1 MKMNKDNLEN
11 IKDLIVKVTPVV
23 TIAASLL
30 SMWSSNYS
38 RNKII
43 SEEVSKQFDEFIDGL
58 VEGDW
63 KWRIKRVLNKGSFV
77 LYLEKEKFYEE

>member
-11 IKDLIVKVTPVV
+11 IKGLIVRIPPVI

-30 SMWSSNYS
+30 SVWSGNYS

-43 SEEVSKQFDEFIDGL
+43 SEEVSKQL
-58 VEGDW
+58 
-63 KWRIKRVLNKGSFV
+63 KKLNNQ
-77 LYLEKEKFYEE
+77 

>member
-11 IKDLIVKVTPVV
+11 IKGLIVRITPVI

-38 RNKII
+38 RDKII
-43 SEEVSKQFDEFIDGL
+43 SEEVKRQFDEFIDEF
-58 VEGDW
+58 VEGD
-63 KWRIKRVLNKGSFV
+63 
-77 LYLEKEKFYEE
+77 

>member
-11 IKDLIVKVTPVV
+11 IKGLIVKVTPVI

-38 RNKII
+38 RNRII
-43 SEEVSKQFDEFIDGL
+43 SEEVKRQFDEFIDNF
-58 VEGDW
+58 VEGD
-63 KWRIKRVLNKGSFV
+63 
-77 LYLEKEKFYEE
+77 

>member
-11 IKDLIVKVTPVV
+11 IKGLIVRITPVI

-38 RNKII
+38 RDKII
-43 SEEVSKQFDEFIDGL
+43 SDEVSKQ
-58 VEGDW
+58 
-63 KWRIKRVLNKGSFV
+63 IKELNNQ
-77 LYLEKEKFYEE
+77 

>member
-58 VEGDW
+58 VEGD
-63 KWRIKRVLNKGSFV
+63 
-77 LYLEKEKFYEE
+77 

>member
-11 IKDLIVKVTPVV
+11 IKGLIVRITPVI

-38 RNKII
+38 RDKLI
-43 SEEVSKQFDEFIDGL
+43 SEEVKRQFDEFIDNF
-58 VEGDW
+58 VEGD
-63 KWRIKRVLNKGSFV
+63 
-77 LYLEKEKFYEE
+77 

>member
-11 IKDLIVKVTPVV
+11 IKGLIVRITPVI

-38 RNKII
+38 RNRII
-43 SEEVSKQFDEFIDGL
+43 SEEVKRQFDEFIDNF
-58 VEGDW
+58 VEGD
-63 KWRIKRVLNKGSFV
+63 
-77 LYLEKEKFYEE
+77 

>member
-11 IKDLIVKVTPVV
+11 IKGLIVRITPVI

-43 SEEVSKQFDEFIDGL
+43 SEEVSKQ
-58 VEGDW
+58 
-63 KWRIKRVLNKGSFV
+63 IKELNNQ
-77 LYLEKEKFYEE
+77 

>member
-43 SEEVSKQFDEFIDGL
+43 SEEVSKQL
-58 VEGDW
+58 
-63 KWRIKRVLNKGSFV
+63 KKLNNQ
-77 LYLEKEKFYEE
+77 

>member
-11 IKDLIVKVTPVV
+11 IKGLIVKVTPVV

-43 SEEVSKQFDEFIDGL
+43 SEEVSKQFYKFIDEF
-58 VEGDW
+58 VEGD
-63 KWRIKRVLNKGSFV
+63 
-77 LYLEKEKFYEE
+77 

>member
-11 IKDLIVKVTPVV
+11 IKDLIVRITPVI

-38 RNKII
+38 RNKMIF
-43 SEEVSKQFDEFIDGL
+43 EEVKKQFDEFIDQF
-58 VEGDW
+58 VEGD
-63 KWRIKRVLNKGSFV
+63 
-77 LYLEKEKFYEE
+77 